1 MGVSRNE
8 PLELKSYF
16 IEIRKLYSTINVSFR
31 NEVRSTN
38 SVEDALA
45 KQGVEGEIP
54 WLGVI
59 IYVRIGWGTILA
71 YLFVF
76 CLSFYFVISLF
87 LNESLS

>member
-1 MGVSRNE
+1 MGVSKNE

-16 IEIRKLYSTINVSFR
+16 SEIRKLYSTINVSFR

-54 WLGVI
+54 WLGI
-59 IYVRIGWGTILA
+59 II
-71 YLFVF
+71 
-76 CLSFYFVISLF
+76 
-87 LNESLS
+87 